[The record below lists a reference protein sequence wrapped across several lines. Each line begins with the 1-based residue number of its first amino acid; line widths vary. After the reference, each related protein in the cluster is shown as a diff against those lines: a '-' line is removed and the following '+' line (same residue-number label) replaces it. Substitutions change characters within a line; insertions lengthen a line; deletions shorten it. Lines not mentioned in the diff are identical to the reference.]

1 MRRLSYQKRI
11 DTHMNDLVT
20 AKHAARMFGY
30 SKGYLAA
37 LCRRGMV
44 YGIQAEPGCGWY
56 TGKNGLPVY
65 HTLVSISSVEDYIVN
80 RSWYKARQRKNSI
93 RKVAEIKLKSADKR
107 LDKAA

>member
-1 MRRLSYQKRI
+1 MRLSYQKRI
-11 DTHMNDLVT
+11 DTHMGDLVT

-30 SKGYLAA
+30 SKGYLAT
-37 LCRRGMV
+37 LCRKGMV

-65 HTLVSISSVEDYIVN
+65 HTLVSVSSVEDYIVN
-80 RSWYKARQRKNSI
+80 RSWYKARQRRKNSI
-93 RKVAEIKLKSADKR
+93 RKVAEIKLNKQ